1 MSEVK
6 LPFGANVLF
15 VSGAASLNQLS
26 TKVEVGKHLNKG
38 QILNVESDTII
49 AFQDDNGR
57 PFIYSN
63 SDIHTLSDVLSSV
76 NSLNVGDQDIAQIIE
91 SIISGQDPTQTDENS
106 TASGMTVTSTG
117 THGFYALS
125 RDANETIA
133 SAGYDTKAYDGDETA
148 ANTQEQQTSNFF
160 VKPELD
166 VSVDALT
173 KDSTPTITGTTNQP
187 SGSSVQIT
195 ITDADGNI
203 QTITAIVQASGSFFV
218 DVPQGLT
225 DGQFS
230 ITASLVDSQ
239 GSRVVASASGIIDT
253 TAPGEGTGSGGT
265 DELPLIA
272 IPEAIGGVGETEVSD
287 GIEVQVTPPT
297 GTKPGDIITLTV
309 TQPDGDTTTVT
320 ATVPNGWISGSSVPI
335 IVSPEALG
343 GGRRRLPDEGDYTIT
358 ATVTDSAGNTSAP
371 SVNADFSIDTTAP
384 GEGTGVGGTDELP
397 LVAIPEAS
405 GGVGENE
412 VSDGIEVQV
421 TPPTGTE
428 PGDKI
433 TVTVTQPD
441 GDTTAVTATVPN
453 GWTGGT
459 SVSVTVSPEDLGA
472 SSGQLPDEGDYTIIA
487 TVTDSAGNTSASSTD
502 SDFTI
507 DTTAPGEGTG
517 VGGTDEL
524 PLVAIPES
532 TGGIGEAEVSDGVEV
547 QITPPTGTEPGDT
560 VTVTVT
566 QPDGNITSV
575 TATVPNGWTSG
586 NSVSVNVSPEDL
598 GASSGQLPDE
608 GDYTISA
615 TVTDS
620 AGNTS
625 ASSTDSDFTIDTT
638 APGEGTGVG
647 GTDELPLVA
656 IPEASGGVG
665 ENEVSNGIDVQVT
678 PPTGTKPGDTITV
691 TVTQPDG
698 DMTQV
703 IATVPN
709 GWAGGSSVS
718 VTVSPE
724 DLGATSGQL
733 PDEGD
738 YTITATVTDSA
749 GNTSASSTDSDFTV
763 DTTAPGEGTGVG
775 GTDEL
780 PLVAIPEAS
789 GGVGENDVSNGIDV
803 QVTPPTGT
811 KPGDTITLTV
821 TQPDGD
827 TTAVTATV
835 PNGWTGG
842 DSVSITVSPEDLGA
856 TSGQLPDEG
865 DYTITTTVTDSAG
878 NTSASSSSFD
888 ITVDTTSSATPTVT
902 ITDDANNDGLVNS
915 QEHGSDD
922 VQLTV
927 SVDHGDFSTGGL
939 VTVVVNNDGVVR
951 TENLKLVSG
960 SLQHEDG
967 SSAADYSYNNGTISW
982 NEVVAAGDSISVNAT
997 QTDSAGNVSS
1007 SGTDSALATQA
1018 SNDAS
1023 STQEDVALNGN
1034 VLTNDLGNS
1043 SVTSFLVTG
1052 SSTVYTAGQTA
1063 VISGMGSFALNANGS
1078 YSFTPET
1085 DWNGTVPDVT
1095 YTTNSGD
1102 TATVGITVTAVDDAV
1117 DAVDDTY
1124 SMNEDDTLVLNLL
1137 GNDQAP
1143 DDGLEIT
1150 HINGIALT
1158 GRAENI
1164 AVSNGT
1170 VVIDADGSMSF
1181 KPDANYFGSVSFNYQ
1196 VKDSDGS
1203 SDTASVNIT
1212 VNSVND
1218 GPDAVDDT
1226 LTMTDAGAI
1235 ASGYTGNAIDTQII
1249 EGYGTGK
1256 VDDSAYMTT
1265 THADGSYTVVFR
1277 AWDTNYY
1284 GNNKVVLQ
1292 SFNADGSLKGDKL
1305 TLGSRDKIESPQ
1317 VTQLNDDGD
1326 LLVTWTG
1333 YNNSATLNTH
1343 SYAQV
1348 VYANPDDHGGATTG
1362 PEMDLGSSQLRTVTS
1377 EHSGD
1382 TSIMVW
1388 QNSFTLYMQELD
1400 VSGNK
1405 VGGAQVVGSV
1415 SANSNGYPIESK
1427 AEISVLDNGNYVISW
1442 NQGSTAT
1449 ATNTVMLSPDGDKI
1463 GSQQTL
1469 NIGGT
1474 DGIGDLETNVVSIGD
1489 GKYAIVGSSGGVVK
1503 LTLVDGT
1510 TNQPI
1515 TNSTQTLSLAGT
1527 TSNDLPSI
1535 TNVGAD
1541 GDFVVVW
1548 RGIEGGEWQTY
1559 IQHFDADG
1567 SKDQPVSKLDAPG
1580 GHGPAKVIGVGDDGD
1595 YVIVWSSINDAG
1607 DYDVHTQKY
1616 NADGTKDGDQ
1626 LTFTGQQENKN
1637 DLNFDIVAVGDEGAY
1652 TISFLG
1658 TDSSANGGDYSIYI
1672 ASVDANGN
1680 KVVAYPDGSTGDF
1693 SITTDVVISSGFYSV
1708 SYSTGT
1714 LYANGTAYPSG
1725 SQVPANEWVNVTL
1738 VGAVAADYDL
1748 VVTAAEAIT
1757 TDEDTALVINVSDLL
1772 LNDTD
1777 LEGDTL
1783 TVVSV
1788 QAPEN
1793 GTVTL
1798 NGDGTITFTPTADYS
1813 GPASFTYTISD
1824 GQGGT
1829 DTATV
1834 NLSVLDTTAPATGDG
1849 ENTISFLDGGNERV
1863 SDSEST
1869 NVPLSGKVAVG
1880 STVNSITITDG
1891 TDTIT
1896 VDTGDIT
1903 VAGDGTVSVTGQDLS
1918 SLADGTLTV
1927 TMNVSDS
1934 AGNNGNIT
1942 DTTVMNIAGREAF
1955 SWSLLSD
1962 PDGDGTAI
1970 DGGDSLAGYTSE
1982 SINTGTVD
1990 VTFSND
1996 GRFGTSPSGNIAG
2009 AATFQKSTPIIAGI
2023 DGGSE
2028 TINTASSLRTGYP
2041 DTSTG
2046 STSTVNFSSEVTNV
2060 QFRVSDLDVY
2070 DTVRILAFDA
2080 DGNPVEVTFNAGSL
2094 LTVSDSDGVNGNDT
2108 VTGPGAGGNH
2118 DGTDPN
2124 VSALIN
2130 IAGPVSSLQ
2139 IIHLDGPG
2147 AVVSDIFFD
2156 SPVIKTVN
2164 DSASTQEDVALSGN
2178 VLDNDSGD
2186 ISVATFSVTGS
2197 PTVYTAGQ
2205 TATISGVGTF
2215 ELGTN
2220 GGYNFTPEADWSG
2233 VVPTITYTTN
2243 SGDSATI
2250 NLMVT
2255 PEFIDAVDDSYTLS
2269 NGGNVALDLLS
2280 NDTATGSEITQ
2291 INGVALTGNAQN
2303 IAVDN
2308 GSVVIAGDGSMSF
2321 VPDSNFYGQ
2330 IDFDYQ
2336 VQSDNGDSDT
2346 ATVTIA
2352 GDANKPTLSVVNT
2365 NTDNEVGESF
2375 WATFTISLSDAVT
2388 EPTKVKVSL
2397 LLGVG
2402 YDVSNEDLGKY
2413 EYWTGSTWANFKNG
2427 SELTLSAFQTE
2438 LNVRTQPINDSKAES
2453 AETLIV
2459 RAEPIASETN
2469 IQSGQAE
2476 DTVVIVESYDIDTS
2490 GLNSGFVHWH
2500 IDADGVQHVMGNRWH
2515 PNEKVTLNGPDGSEK
2530 VVYADS
2536 DGFFHESG
2544 VDYYTS
2550 AGTLS
2555 AQGESSGNS
2564 KNNIEITPSITPIV
2578 LDLDGDGIET
2588 SDVTENPVNF
2598 DYDGDGQ
2605 AVNTGWV
2612 SGGDGLLVRDINKDG
2627 EINDGSEL
2635 FGSNTELQDGTNAAD
2650 GYEALAQHDTNADG
2664 IIDQN
2669 DTIYSELGVWVDTN
2683 MDGKTD
2689 EGELLSLEEA
2699 GVASISLDAQTTDDT
2714 QNNNTIG
2721 KTSTYTTT
2729 DGEERAA
2736 ADVWFA
2742 TQQTGEEETNIAGLV
2757 EEHSISGLD
2766 NSELVWNSD
2775 NVDDQPWSDTVTDFT
2790 VGESHLDLSD
2800 LVTDHED
2807 NLLSEADVDMFE
2819 QDGSLVFRVDTD
2831 GDHAWNQEIIL
2842 QDVSLQDIVDENGM
2856 IKNGVFGDDNTKELF
2871 QKAAA
2876 TDVVEN
2882 TPTLLDDPTVDHH

>member
-63 SDIHTLSDVLSSV
+63 SDIHTLSDVLSSD

-91 SIISGQDPTQTDENS
+91 SIISGQDPTQTDENA

-173 KDSTPTITGTTNQP
+173 KDSTPTISGTTNQP

-203 QTITAIVQASGSFFV
+203 QTITAIVQASGSFSA

-265 DELPLIA
+265 DDLPLIA

-297 GTKPGDIITLTV
+297 GTKPGDTITLTV
-309 TQPDGDTTTVT
+309 TQPDGDTTSVT

-441 GDTTAVTATVPN
+441 GDTSAVTATVPN

-472 SSGQLPDEGDYTIIA
+472 SSGQLPDEGDYAITA
-487 TVTDSAGNTSASSTD
+487 TVTDSAGNTSAPSTD
-502 SDFTI
+502 
-507 DTTAPGEGTG
+507 A
-517 VGGTDEL
+517 
-524 PLVAIPES
+524 
-532 TGGIGEAEVSDGVEV
+532 
-547 QITPPTGTEPGDT
+547 
-560 VTVTVT
+560 
-566 QPDGNITSV
+566 
-575 TATVPNGWTSG
+575 
-586 NSVSVNVSPEDL
+586 
-598 GASSGQLPDE
+598 
-608 GDYTISA
+608 
-615 TVTDS
+615 
-620 AGNTS
+620 
-625 ASSTDSDFTIDTT
+625 DFTIDTT

-698 DMTQV
+698 DITQV

-709 GWAGGSSVS
+709 GWAGGSSVSVTVSPEDLGASIGQLPDEGDYTISATVTDSSGNTSAPSTDADITIDTTAPGEGTGVGGTDELPLVAIPEASGGVGEADVSDGIDVLVTPPTGTKPGDTITVTVTQPDGDTTTVTATVPSGWTGGNSVS

-803 QVTPPTGT
+803 HVTPPTGT

-827 TTAVTATV
+827 TTTVTATV
-835 PNGWTGG
+835 PSGWTGG
-842 DSVSITVSPEDLGA
+842 NSVPVTVSPEALGA
-856 TSGQLPDEG
+856 SSGQLPDEG
-865 DYTITTTVTDSAG
+865 DYTITATVTDSAG
-878 NTSASSSSFD
+878 NTSASSTSFD

-902 ITDDANNDGLVNS
+902 ITDDANDDGFINS
-915 QEHGSDD
+915 QEQGSDD

-960 SLQHEDG
+960 SLQYEDG
-967 SSAADYSYNNGTISW
+967 SAASSYSYNNGTISW
-982 NEVVAAGDSISVNAT
+982 NEAVAAGDSISVNAT

-1007 SGTDSALATQA
+1007 SGSDSALATQA
-1018 SNDAS
+1018 SNDTS

-1043 SVTSFLVTG
+1043 SVTSFVVTG
-1052 SSTVYTAGQTA
+1052 SSSVYTAGQTA
-1063 VISGMGSFALNANGS
+1063 VISGVGSFALNANGS
-1078 YSFTPET
+1078 YSFTPEA

-1102 TATVGITVTAVDDAV
+1102 TATVGLTVTAVDDAV

-1124 SMNEDDTLVLNLL
+1124 SMNEDATLALNLL

-1143 DDGLEIT
+1143 DDGLEVT

-1158 GRAENI
+1158 GSAQNI
-1164 AVSNGT
+1164 SVSNGT

-1181 KPDANYFGSVSFNYQ
+1181 TPDANYFGSVSFNYQ
-1196 VKDSDGS
+1196 VKDSDGDT
-1203 SDTASVNIT
+1203 DTASVNIT
-1212 VNSVND
+1212 INSVND
-1218 GPDAVDDT
+1218 GPDAVNDT
-1226 LTMTDAGAI
+1226 TILTDAGAYTTGY
-1235 ASGYTGNAIDTQII
+1235 SGPANDTTRVESNGSNAV
-1249 EGYGTGK
+1249 E
-1256 VDDSAYMTT
+1256 DSAYLTT
-1265 THADGSYTVVFR
+1265 TKADGSYTVVWR
-1277 AWDTNYY
+1277 GWNGSYSGD
-1284 GNNKVVLQ
+1284 NKVFLQ
-1292 SFNADGSLKGDKL
+1292 SFNADGSLQGDQVQ
-1305 TLGSRDKIESPQ
+1305 LGSRQKVESPQ

-1348 VYANPDDHGGATTG
+1348 VYADPSAHGGATKG
-1362 PEMDLGSSQLRTVTS
+1362 PEIDLGTSALRSVTS
-1377 EHSGD
+1377 EHSEDG
-1382 TSIMVW
+1382 SMLVW
-1388 QNSFTLYMQELD
+1388 VNNFTLYMQVLD
-1400 VSGNK
+1400 SSGDK
-1405 VGGAQVVGSV
+1405 VGSAQVVGSV
-1415 SANSNGYPIESK
+1415 SANSNGYPIVSNP
-1427 AEISVLDNGNYVISW
+1427 EITVLDNGNYVVSW
-1442 NQGSTAT
+1442 SQGSTST
-1449 ATNTVMLSPDGDKI
+1449 ATNTAMYSSTGSKI
-1463 GSQQTL
+1463 GSTQTL
-1469 NIGGT
+1469 NIGRTEG
-1474 DGIGDLETNVVSIGD
+1474 DGDKETNIVSTGD
-1489 GKYAIVGSSGGVVK
+1489 DNYAVVGSSGGVVT
-1503 LTLVDGT
+1503 LTLIDAT
-1510 TNQPI
+1510 TNAPI
-1515 TNSTQTLSLAGT
+1515 AGSTQTLSLSDT
-1527 TSNDLPSI
+1527 TGNDMPSI
-1535 TNVGAD
+1535 TNVGTD
-1541 GDFVVVW
+1541 GEFVVVW
-1548 RGIEGGEWQTY
+1548 RGIESGDWHTY
-1559 IQHFDADG
+1559 IQHFDANG
-1567 SKDQPVSKLDAPG
+1567 VKDLPTEKFQATG
-1580 GHGPAKVIGVGDDGD
+1580 GHGPAKVVGVGEEGD
-1595 YVIVWSSINDAG
+1595 YVIVWASVNDSG

-1616 NADGTKDGDQ
+1616 NSDGTKDGAE
-1626 LTFTGQQENKN
+1626 LTFTGQKENVN
-1637 DLNFDIVAVGDEGAY
+1637 DLSFDIIPIGDGGAY
-1652 TISFLG
+1652 AISFLG
-1658 TDSSANGGDYSIYI
+1658 TDSDANGGDYTTYI
-1672 ASVDANGN
+1672 AHVDENGS
-1680 KVVAYPDGSTGDF
+1680 KVVTYPDGSSGDF
-1693 SITTDVVISSGFYSV
+1693 TIATDTVISSGTYTV
-1708 SYSTGT
+1708 TYSTGT

-1725 SQVPANEWVNVTL
+1725 SQVPASEWVNVTL

-1813 GPASFTYTISD
+1813 GPASFTYIISD

-1834 NLSVLDTTAPATGDG
+1834 NL
-1849 ENTISFLDGGNERV
+1849 N
-1863 SDSEST
+1863 
-1869 NVPLSGKVAVG
+1869 
-1880 STVNSITITDG
+1880 
-1891 TDTIT
+1891 
-1896 VDTGDIT
+1896 
-1903 VAGDGTVSVTGQDLS
+1903 
-1918 SLADGTLTV
+1918 
-1927 TMNVSDS
+1927 
-1934 AGNNGNIT
+1934 
-1942 DTTVMNIAGREAF
+1942 
-1955 SWSLLSD
+1955 
-1962 PDGDGTAI
+1962 
-1970 DGGDSLAGYTSE
+1970 
-1982 SINTGTVD
+1982 
-1990 VTFSND
+1990 
-1996 GRFGTSPSGNIAG
+1996 
-2009 AATFQKSTPIIAGI
+2009 
-2023 DGGSE
+2023 
-2028 TINTASSLRTGYP
+2028 
-2041 DTSTG
+2041 
-2046 STSTVNFSSEVTNV
+2046 
-2060 QFRVSDLDVY
+2060 
-2070 DTVRILAFDA
+2070 
-2080 DGNPVEVTFNAGSL
+2080 
-2094 LTVSDSDGVNGNDT
+2094 
-2108 VTGPGAGGNH
+2108 
-2118 DGTDPN
+2118 
-2124 VSALIN
+2124 
-2130 IAGPVSSLQ
+2130 
-2139 IIHLDGPG
+2139 
-2147 AVVSDIFFD
+2147 
-2156 SPVIKTVN
+2156 
-2164 DSASTQEDVALSGN
+2164 
-2178 VLDNDSGD
+2178 
-2186 ISVATFSVTGS
+2186 
-2197 PTVYTAGQ
+2197 
-2205 TATISGVGTF
+2205 
-2215 ELGTN
+2215 
-2220 GGYNFTPEADWSG
+2220 
-2233 VVPTITYTTN
+2233 
-2243 SGDSATI
+2243 
-2250 NLMVT
+2250 VT
-2255 PEFIDAVDDSYTLS
+2255 PDAVDAVNDDYTLS
-2269 NGGNVALDLLS
+2269 NGGAVTLDLLN
-2280 NDTATGSEITQ
+2280 NDTATDSEITQ
-2291 INGVALTGNAQN
+2291 INGVALTGNVQN

-2459 RAEPIASETN
+2459 RAEPIASETT

-2500 IDADGVQHVMGNRWH
+2500 IDSDGVQHVMGNRWH

-2564 KNNIEITPSITPIV
+2564 KNNIDITPSITPIV

-2819 QDGSLVFRVDTD
+2819 QDGSLVLRVDTD

-2842 QDVSLQDIVDENGM
+2842 QDVLLQDIVDENGM

-2882 TPTLLDDPTVDHH
+2882 TPTLLDYPTIDHH